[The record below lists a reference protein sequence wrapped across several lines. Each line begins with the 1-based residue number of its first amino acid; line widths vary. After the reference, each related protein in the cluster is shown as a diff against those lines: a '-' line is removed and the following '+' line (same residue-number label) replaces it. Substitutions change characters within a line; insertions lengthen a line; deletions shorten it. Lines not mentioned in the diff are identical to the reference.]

1 MLVLVKTI
9 NFLIYPF
16 ISALIT
22 IIFGVQAMKV
32 RVQRIES
39 FKDLEGNLGKRI
51 ELVQEDVAPRFAIRP
66 ATEEARMV
74 QDMIRA
80 LQQQIPLLNIQSR
93 ISMPKMILF
102 LTEREYEEL
111 GVDFDVNQIY
121 DIELS
126 NQTIRF
132 RKAY

>member
-1 MLVLVKTI
+1 MR
-9 NFLIYPF
+9 
-16 ISALIT
+16 
-22 IIFGVQAMKV
+22 V

-39 FKDLEGNLGKRI
+39 FKDVEGNLGKRI

-66 ATEEARMV
+66 ASDEARMV
-74 QDMIRA
+74 QDMIRV
-80 LQQQIPLLNIQSR
+80 LQQQIPLLNVQSR
-93 ISMPKMILF
+93 ITMPKMILF

-126 NQTIRF
+126 NQTIKF
-132 RKAY
+132 RKAD

>member
-1 MLVLVKTI
+1 M
-9 NFLIYPF
+9 
-16 ISALIT
+16 
-22 IIFGVQAMKV
+22 MRV

-39 FKDLEGNLGKRI
+39 FKDVEGNLGKRI

-66 ATEEARMV
+66 ASEEARMV
-74 QDMIRA
+74 QDMIRV
-80 LQQQIPLLNIQSR
+80 LQQQIPLLNVQSR
-93 ISMPKMILF
+93 ITMPKMILF

-126 NQTIRF
+126 NQTIKF
-132 RKAY
+132 RKAD

>member
-1 MLVLVKTI
+1 MR
-9 NFLIYPF
+9 
-16 ISALIT
+16 
-22 IIFGVQAMKV
+22 V

-39 FKDLEGNLGKRI
+39 FKDVEGNLGKRI
-51 ELVQEDVAPRFAIRP
+51 ELVQEDMAPRFAIRP
-66 ATEEARMV
+66 ASEEARMV
-74 QDMIRA
+74 QDMIRV
-80 LQQQIPLLNIQSR
+80 LQQQIPLLNVQSR
-93 ISMPKMILF
+93 IAMPKIILF

-121 DIELS
+121 EIELS

>member
-1 MLVLVKTI
+1 MR
-9 NFLIYPF
+9 
-16 ISALIT
+16 
-22 IIFGVQAMKV
+22 V

-39 FKDLEGNLGKRI
+39 FKDVEGNLGKRI

-66 ATEEARMV
+66 ASEEARMV
-74 QDMIRA
+74 QDMIRV
-80 LQQQIPLLNIQSR
+80 LQQQIPLLNVQSR
-93 ISMPKMILF
+93 ITMPKMILF

-126 NQTIRF
+126 NQTIKF
-132 RKAY
+132 RKAD

>member
-1 MLVLVKTI
+1 MR
-9 NFLIYPF
+9 
-16 ISALIT
+16 
-22 IIFGVQAMKV
+22 V

-51 ELVQEDVAPRFAIRP
+51 ELIQEDVAPRFAIRP
-66 ATEEARMV
+66 ASEEARMV
-74 QDMIRA
+74 QDMIRV
-80 LQQQIPLLNIQSR
+80 LQQQIPLFNIQSR
-93 ISMPKMILF
+93 AVMPKIILF

-121 DIELS
+121 EVELS